1 MQIRDDNKTKILLT
15 MLRERYE
22 ASHKMRARS
31 QGFAIWILGYGI
43 AISWMLLGGETLVL
57 PQKVIFTAF
66 VLVIGMLSASFL
78 KSIEAGFDRNREVM
92 ISIEEALGFYDEG
105 VYLENAPLLPPEYR
119 DLSRKGTFHFPS
131 LYRWLIAEEAIL
143 ICLIWHDSILQVAM
157 NIKEALH
164 G

>member
-1 MQIRDDNKTKILLT
+1 MQTGDDKKTEILLT
-15 MLRERYE
+15 VLSQRYE

-31 QGFAIWILGYGI
+31 QSFAIWILGFGI
-43 AISWMLLGGETLVL
+43 AISWILLGGETLTL
-57 PQKVIFTAF
+57 LQKTILTAF
-66 VLVIGMLSASFL
+66 VVVIGMLSASFL
-78 KSIEAGFDRNREVM
+78 RSIEVGFERNREVM
-92 ISIEEALGFYDEG
+92 INIEEALKLYDENI
-105 VYLENAPLLPPEYR
+105 YLENAPLFPSEYK